1 MEIHFEE
8 GLKRPR
14 DATESAKLVSEAAVA
29 VRCHAP
35 ILPTWIQYR
44 NEKDNTQFNTFL
56 GHLSVSMLFI
66 AISNIVLLYHI
77 LSSFLLIRLTFFFQ
91 QMRFKLDPKD
101 DATKHAC
108 THVFQSALR
117 QYGTTLENHF
127 QGKAKN
133 EIAQTCPVEYITD
146 EDWTTL
152 IKHWTDPK
160 YQVGYHYQGKGQQ
173 QRGFQMYQQ
182 RGYPRY

>member
-1 MEIHFEE
+1 MFVVGLAPRRKRKQTLGIMLDRLTKSRGGRMEIHFEA

-14 DATESAKLVSEAAVA
+14 DATESAKLVSEVALA
-29 VRCHAP
+29 VRCHAR

-56 GHLSVSMLFI
+56 DHMLFI
-66 AISNIVLLYHI
+66 TISNIVLLCPI

-101 DATKHAC
+101 DATRQAC

-117 QYGTTLENHF
+117 
-127 QGKAKN
+127 
-133 EIAQTCPVEYITD
+133 
-146 EDWTTL
+146 
-152 IKHWTDPK
+152 
-160 YQVGYHYQGKGQQ
+160 
-173 QRGFQMYQQ
+173 
-182 RGYPRY
+182 